1 MRTKPAILAFFAL
14 ATIAMQGLL
23 TSCAGDEN
31 LGTEKQEG
39 LQTLKIN
46 LNTVTRA
53 AAYSDPSTTAENTI
67 NSVTIGIF
75 DQASGNPVKTIQEI
89 TTNSTTPTIT
99 TSQLVKDDIVLVAVN
114 APAGTFK
121 GVLTESAFEKSTLGI
136 DDALGGGSSSA
147 PTVANTKLPMFGIGS
162 IVPDGSTAFKA
173 EVSVS
178 HMVAKVTLQSLK
190 VDFDATGA
198 YKSATFTPTDVF
210 LLNVPDALDFYPATD
225 MSSYSTFATY
235 TNLCQGQTGGS
246 NLKGY
251 LGAGADLSAFTTA
264 QNTKLSGVAADA
276 TSSWGSTTAGSKIL
290 FLYTMPNTSANPT
303 QLVIKG
309 TFDSDGKGTTSTV
322 YYPVNINYNY
332 NAGTPTAVDG
342 GILKQVYPNKNYVI
356 DVTIKGKGVDNPT
369 KSLDP
374 EIVTAHITVNS
385 FVDAPQSN
393 TFN

>member
-198 YKSATFTPTDVF
+198 YKDATFTPLEVF
-210 LLNVPDALDFYPATD
+210 MYNVPEKLEFNPADAYTYIYADGTYYNGEAGKSSVKDYLGTGTDLASLSGKVLKGDVNAT
-225 MSSYSTFATY
+225 ATNSWG
-235 TNLCQGQTGGS
+235 TNL
-246 NLKGY
+246 LY
-251 LGAGADLSAFTTA
+251 F
-264 QNTKLSGVAADA
+264 
-276 TSSWGSTTAGSKIL
+276 
-290 FLYTMPNTSANPT
+290 YTMPNNSTKPT
-303 QLVIKG
+303 QLIIKG
-309 TFDSDGKGTTSTV
+309 TFDPDGKGTNTGTV
-322 YYPVNINYNY
+322 YYPVNINYNSADGSAA
-332 NAGTPTAVDG
+332 NLSIGKDGTV
-342 GILKQVYPNKNYVI
+342 KHVYPNKNYIV
-356 DVTIKGKGVDNPT
+356 DVTIKGKGADLPSI
-369 KSLDP
+369 SLDP
-374 EIVTAHITVNS
+374 QIATATITVNS
-385 FVDAPQSN
+385 FVNASQSN